1 MLSFTNLICGSG
13 TRDSWSIDLALV
25 RSLMSLTE
33 LKFSVWVL
41 RVVIGADGSNKLWL
55 GSGVWLIA
63 LSTGGGWSWT
73 KAEFFEAGS
82 KGDPAGS
89 KGDPVFGPL
98 GRFGLSLTKWVSRR
112 SSGCA
117 VITRGSRT
125 WSELLLYTTRLDK
138 ISSCCKST
146 IKLLSLGVIEWKS
159 LSVWDWLTLLA
170 IFWALL
176 DPEICCSS
184 SRIESG
190 IRLWEAL
197 NFWKNSLQQVWRFLM
212 GHR

>member
-13 TRDSWSIDLALV
+13 TRVSLSIDLVLV
-25 RSLMSLTE
+25 RSSMSLTK
-33 LKFSVWVL
+33 LKFSVCVL
-41 RVVIGADGSNKLWL
+41 RVVIGSENKLWL
-55 GSGVWLIA
+55 GFAAWLIA

-82 KGDPAGS
+82 KGDP
-89 KGDPVFGPL
+89 VFGPL

-112 SSGCA
+112 PSGCA

-146 IKLLSLGVIEWKS
+146 IKLSSLGVIEWKS

-197 NFWKNSLQQVWRFLM
+197 NFWKKSLQQVWRFLM
-212 GHR
+212 GHRYV